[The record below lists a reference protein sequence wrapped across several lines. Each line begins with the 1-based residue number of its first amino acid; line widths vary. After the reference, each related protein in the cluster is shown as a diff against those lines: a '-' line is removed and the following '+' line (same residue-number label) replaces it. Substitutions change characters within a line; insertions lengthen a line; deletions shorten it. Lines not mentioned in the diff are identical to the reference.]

1 MEQELDYKT
10 LKDLFKELEEA
21 SEEYIN
27 YGNSK
32 EKAYGSGMLEVIEA
46 IYRYCEKNKIALWK

>member
-27 YGNSK
+27 FGNSK
-32 EKAYGSGMLEVIEA
+32 EKAYGSGMLEVLQA
-46 IYRYCEKNKIALWK
+46 IYRYCEKNKMELWK